1 MMPHFP
7 FLSTAEDKH
16 DVSRNDADSTNII
29 AACLF
34 LLLRSVSVSNLHCAF
49 LLSSTTVLHMV
60 RHLPILAPVGVVV
73 FFGYLAF
80 NLPAGLAKSSCCH
93 ARRILTFFQFTDVHF
108 GNFRLPLSGY
118 QRKPKRMPT
127 HRNDMRASM
136 VALLTLKMNPNT
148 AIDGSDVGSSSSLIR
163 SKISS
168 ASLVVYF
175 VNQIISCLRLC
186 WCFFLRFLSSA
197 HPIKFLL
204 TVYVFTLPVINA
216 SMCNRME
223 LELARGH
230 LAATSL
236 PSGLVFFAGGQSAG
250 ASLGAPNL
258 VLLCN
263 CDSSVL

>member
-1 MMPHFP
+1 
-7 FLSTAEDKH
+7 
-16 DVSRNDADSTNII
+16 
-29 AACLF
+29 
-34 LLLRSVSVSNLHCAF
+34 
-49 LLSSTTVLHMV
+49 
-60 RHLPILAPVGVVV
+60 
-73 FFGYLAF
+73 
-80 NLPAGLAKSSCCH
+80 
-93 ARRILTFFQFTDVHF
+93 
-108 GNFRLPLSGY
+108 
-118 QRKPKRMPT
+118 
-127 HRNDMRASM
+127 MRASM

-175 VNQIISCLRLC
+175 VNQIITYLRLC
-186 WCFFLRFLSSA
+186 WCFLSSA

-204 TVYVFTLPVINA
+204 TVYVFTLPVIHA

-250 ASLGAPNL
+250 ASSGALNL
-258 VLLCN
+258 ILWCN
-263 CDSSVL
+263 CDSSAL